1 MDEARLQTAKSEQ
14 PKYQRTDA
22 RWKEIREELARRSR
36 KKQEED
42 LVEEFYVDSY
52 RSGHFCLPPEGQEEV
67 NLLVLVVVLGIIS
80 FFFHI

>member
-1 MDEARLQTAKSEQ
+1 MQTAKSEQ

-42 LVEEFYVDSY
+42 VVEEFYVDSY
-52 RSGHFCLPPEGQEEV
+52 RSGHFL
-67 NLLVLVVVLGIIS
+67 
-80 FFFHI
+80 FD

>member
-1 MDEARLQTAKSEQ
+1 MQQQLMDEARLQTAKSEQ

-42 LVEEFYVDSY
+42 VVEEFYVDSY
-52 RSGHFCLPPEGQEEV
+52 RSGHFLFDWCIE
-67 NLLVLVVVLGIIS
+67 
-80 FFFHI
+80 